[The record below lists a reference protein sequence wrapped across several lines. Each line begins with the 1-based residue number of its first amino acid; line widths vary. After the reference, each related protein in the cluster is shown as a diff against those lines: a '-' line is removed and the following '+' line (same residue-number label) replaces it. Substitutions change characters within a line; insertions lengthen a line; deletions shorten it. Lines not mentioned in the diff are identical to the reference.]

1 MKVALGWQGLSLLLC
16 LTTLAFTQGE
26 WCCMNSDTGI
36 YKALNIVSLIVSIIG
51 VMLQIALSI
60 AAYKRFLGLSI

>member
-1 MKVALGWQGLSLLLC
+1 
-16 LTTLAFTQGE
+16 
-26 WCCMNSDTGI
+26 MNSDTGI